1 MYKNTLEVYI
11 YTIICII
18 YTLPFMAVG
27 LEVVTA
33 VMRAPMVEVSVN
45 QMVGGLVVAGAV
57 GRGDGCRAVR
67 RACAKLCNIQ

>member
-1 MYKNTLEVYI
+1 MYKNTLAVYI

-33 VMRAPMVEVSVN
+33 VMRVARAEVSVN
-45 QMVGGLVVAGAV
+45 QMVGLVVMVGVV
-57 GRGDGCRAVR
+57 GRDDGCRAVR